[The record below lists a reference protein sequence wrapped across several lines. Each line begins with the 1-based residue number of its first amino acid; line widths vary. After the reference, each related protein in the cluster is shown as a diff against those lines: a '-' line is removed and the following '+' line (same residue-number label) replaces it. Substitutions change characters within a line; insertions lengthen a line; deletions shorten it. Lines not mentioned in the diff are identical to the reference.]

1 MTQILLAIAGVTL
14 PVMAI
19 VLLAIYARQR
29 LRGTCGTLGADGR
42 CGACGRSPGEVEG
55 MRSRGESCP

>member
-19 VLLAIYARQR
+19 VLLAIYARRR

-42 CGACGRSPGEVEG
+42 CGACGRSPDEVED